1 MEDKMSTIK
10 VLTVLSDLDNKI
22 NQAMV
27 DAMTDLTADFKG
39 STDNNEQTEAE
50 HVMNIAMA
58 TQKIAS
64 KLTTR
69 FKKDHD
75 QSKKALDRACE
86 NLVGSS
92 SATPG
97 ETTTLYSDSLFVF
110 SKRMNE
116 DSFVCSAKDL
126 VIELNKLGVDPD
138 IIAKAQEAATKV
150 KKGNVYYNVDVNEH
164 EG

>member
-1 MEDKMSTIK
+1 MNPVYDAVSYGEPASAKNQRRIVQVGGKPRLIK
-10 VLTVLSDLDNKI
+10 
-22 NQAMV
+22 
-27 DAMTDLTADFKG
+27 
-39 STDNNEQTEAE
+39 
-50 HVMNIAMA
+50 
-58 TQKIAS
+58 
-64 KLTTR
+64 
-69 FKKDHD
+69 
-75 QSKKALDRACE
+75 SKKALDRACE

-92 SATPG
+92 SASPG

-116 DSFVCSAKDL
+116 DSIVCSAKDL